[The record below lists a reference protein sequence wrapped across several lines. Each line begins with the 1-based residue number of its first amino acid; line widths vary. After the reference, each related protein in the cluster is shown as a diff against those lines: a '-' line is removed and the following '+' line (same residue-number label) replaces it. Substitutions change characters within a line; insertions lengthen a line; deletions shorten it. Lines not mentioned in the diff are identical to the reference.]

1 LKVTVHETVS
11 DADAERNFSS
21 ILRGVR
27 EGRSYVVTCRGRP
40 VAEIIPAHR
49 LYRVAIAARDAL
61 LSRLER
67 QRVINVRR
75 WSRDDLNEDERGG
88 DKGGQ

>member
-1 LKVTVHETVS
+1 MHESVS
-11 DADAERNFSS
+11 DADAERDFSS

-27 EGRSYVVTCRGRP
+27 EGRSYVVTCQGRP

-49 LYRVAIAARDAL
+49 PDRVAIAAREAL
-61 LSRLER
+61 LSSLER
-67 QRVINVRR
+67 QRVINVGR
-75 WSRDDLNEDERGG
+75 WSRDDLNEDERRG